1 MEAAYRR
8 IAVAAKNIDTREH
21 DIADSDDYF
30 QYHGGM
36 VATVRAL
43 TGTAPAAYIGD
54 STRPEA
60 VRTRTL
66 HEETSRVFRARVV
79 NPRWMDAMRRHGY
92 KGAFEL
98 AATVDYLFGY
108 DATTGVVADWMY
120 EKLTADLRAGPGEPR
135 VPGGVQPVGAARH
148 RRTAAGG
155 GRPRHVGAPRGGHAG
170 RAAAGVPGD
179 RGRPRRCLRSAQLA
193 RTVLVIGIGAG
204 DPEHLTLQAAAAI
217 GRAEVFFEI
226 DKGVPDLAGL
236 RATLLA
242 RHARPDHRVVT
253 APEVPRDRD
262 PADYPAEVATW
273 QAARA
278 DAYAAMIEAELPPG
292 GVGAF
297 LVWGDPALYDGT
309 LRLLHGVAPDL
320 NVVSIPGISSVQ
332 ALAAAHGLILNRVGE
347 PVLITTGRR
356 LAERGM
362 PADVPDVVVM
372 LDGRCAFAGLPD
384 TDLDIYWGAY
394 LGTPR
399 QLLIAG
405 DLRAVADEIVERR
418 AAARAAAG
426 WIMDTYLLRR
436 RTLSS

>member
-1 MEAAYRR
+1 
-8 IAVAAKNIDTREH
+8 V
-21 DIADSDDYF
+21 SD
-30 QYHGGM
+30 
-36 VATVRAL
+36 
-43 TGTAPAAYIGD
+43 
-54 STRPEA
+54 
-60 VRTRTL
+60 
-66 HEETSRVFRARVV
+66 
-79 NPRWMDAMRRHGY
+79 
-92 KGAFEL
+92 
-98 AATVDYLFGY
+98 
-108 DATTGVVADWMY
+108 
-120 EKLTADLRAGPGEPR
+120 
-135 VPGGVQPVGAARH
+135 
-148 RRTAAGG
+148 
-155 GRPRHVGAPRGGHAG
+155 
-170 RAAAGVPGD
+170 
-179 RGRPRRCLRSAQLA
+179 A

-226 DKGVPDLAGL
+226 DKGVPELAAL

-242 RHARPDHRVVT
+242 RHARPGHRVVT

-262 PADYPAEVATW
+262 PADYPAEVASW

-309 LRLLHGVAPDL
+309 LRLLRDVD
-320 NVVSIPGISSVQ
+320 VVSLPGISSVQ

-362 PADVPDVVVM
+362 PADVPDVVVV

-384 TDLDIYWGAY
+384 ADLDIYWGAY

-399 QLLIAG
+399 QILVSG
-405 DLRAVADEIVERR
+405 DLRAVAPEIVERR

>member
-1 MEAAYRR
+1 
-8 IAVAAKNIDTREH
+8 V
-21 DIADSDDYF
+21 SD
-30 QYHGGM
+30 
-36 VATVRAL
+36 L
-43 TGTAPAAYIGD
+43 
-54 STRPEA
+54 
-60 VRTRTL
+60 
-66 HEETSRVFRARVV
+66 
-79 NPRWMDAMRRHGY
+79 
-92 KGAFEL
+92 
-98 AATVDYLFGY
+98 
-108 DATTGVVADWMY
+108 
-120 EKLTADLRAGPGEPR
+120 
-135 VPGGVQPVGAARH
+135 
-148 RRTAAGG
+148 
-155 GRPRHVGAPRGGHAG
+155 
-170 RAAAGVPGD
+170 
-179 RGRPRRCLRSAQLA
+179 

-226 DKGVPDLAGL
+226 DKGVPDLAAL

-262 PADYPAEVATW
+262 PADYPAEVAAW

-278 DAYAAMIEAELPPG
+278 AAYAAMIEGELPPG

-309 LRLLHGVAPDL
+309 LRLLEGVD
-320 NVVSIPGISSVQ
+320 VVSIPGISSVQ

-362 PADVPDVVVM
+362 PADVPDAVVM

-394 LGTPR
+394 LGTSR
-399 QLLIAG
+399 QLLVAG
-405 DLRAVADEIVERR
+405 DLQAVAAEIVERR

>member
-1 MEAAYRR
+1 M
-8 IAVAAKNIDTREH
+8 T
-21 DIADSDDYF
+21 
-30 QYHGGM
+30 
-36 VATVRAL
+36 
-43 TGTAPAAYIGD
+43 
-54 STRPEA
+54 
-60 VRTRTL
+60 
-66 HEETSRVFRARVV
+66 
-79 NPRWMDAMRRHGY
+79 
-92 KGAFEL
+92 
-98 AATVDYLFGY
+98 
-108 DATTGVVADWMY
+108 
-120 EKLTADLRAGPGEPR
+120 
-135 VPGGVQPVGAARH
+135 
-148 RRTAAGG
+148 
-155 GRPRHVGAPRGGHAG
+155 
-170 RAAAGVPGD
+170 
-179 RGRPRRCLRSAQLA
+179 

-217 GRAEVFFEI
+217 GRADVFFEI
-226 DKGVPDLAGL
+226 DKGVPDLAAL
-236 RATLLA
+236 RANLLA
-242 RHARPDHRVVT
+242 RHARPDHRVVV

-262 PADYPAEVATW
+262 PADYPAEVAAW

-278 DAYAAMIEAELPPG
+278 DAYAAMIDAELPPG

-309 LRLLHGVAPDL
+309 LRLLPALD
-320 NVVSIPGISSVQ
+320 VVSIPGISSVQ

-399 QLLIAG
+399 EILVAG
-405 DLRAVADEIVERR
+405 DLRAVAEEIVDRR
-418 AAARAAAG
+418 TAARAEVG

>member
-1 MEAAYRR
+1 M
-8 IAVAAKNIDTREH
+8 
-21 DIADSDDYF
+21 S
-30 QYHGGM
+30 
-36 VATVRAL
+36 
-43 TGTAPAAYIGD
+43 
-54 STRPEA
+54 
-60 VRTRTL
+60 
-66 HEETSRVFRARVV
+66 
-79 NPRWMDAMRRHGY
+79 
-92 KGAFEL
+92 
-98 AATVDYLFGY
+98 
-108 DATTGVVADWMY
+108 
-120 EKLTADLRAGPGEPR
+120 
-135 VPGGVQPVGAARH
+135 
-148 RRTAAGG
+148 
-155 GRPRHVGAPRGGHAG
+155 
-170 RAAAGVPGD
+170 
-179 RGRPRRCLRSAQLA
+179 

-226 DKGVPDLAGL
+226 DKGVPDLAAL
-236 RATLLA
+236 RDTLLA
-242 RHARPDHRVVT
+242 RHARPEHRVVT
-253 APEVPRDRD
+253 APEVARDRD
-262 PADYPAEVATW
+262 PADYPAEVAAW

-278 DAYAAMIEAELPPG
+278 DAYAAMIAAELPHG

-309 LRLLHGVAPDL
+309 LRLLPQVE
-320 NVVSIPGISSVQ
+320 VVSIPGISSVQ

-399 QLLIAG
+399 QILVAG
-405 DLRAVADEIVERR
+405 DLRAVADEIVARR
-418 AAARAAAG
+418 AAARAEAG
-426 WIMDTYLLRR
+426 WIMDTYLLRK

>member
-1 MEAAYRR
+1 
-8 IAVAAKNIDTREH
+8 
-21 DIADSDDYF
+21 
-30 QYHGGM
+30 
-36 VATVRAL
+36 
-43 TGTAPAAYIGD
+43 
-54 STRPEA
+54 
-60 VRTRTL
+60 
-66 HEETSRVFRARVV
+66 
-79 NPRWMDAMRRHGY
+79 
-92 KGAFEL
+92 
-98 AATVDYLFGY
+98 
-108 DATTGVVADWMY
+108 
-120 EKLTADLRAGPGEPR
+120 
-135 VPGGVQPVGAARH
+135 
-148 RRTAAGG
+148 
-155 GRPRHVGAPRGGHAG
+155 
-170 RAAAGVPGD
+170 
-179 RGRPRRCLRSAQLA
+179 
-193 RTVLVIGIGAG
+193 VIGIGAG

-242 RHARPDHRVVT
+242 RHARPDHRVVS

-262 PADYPAEVATW
+262 PGRLPGRGGGLAGGPRRRVRRHDRGRA
-273 QAARA
+273 AARRRRRV
-278 DAYAAMIEAELPPG
+278 L
-292 GVGAF
+292 GVGRPRA
-297 LVWGDPALYDGT
+297 VRRHPAPAARD
-309 LRLLHGVAPDL
+309 RPR
-320 NVVSIPGISSVQ
+320 SQRRPIPGISSVQ

-405 DLRAVADEIVERR
+405 DLRAVADEIVARR
-418 AAARAAAG
+418 AAARAEAG
-426 WIMDTYLLRR
+426 WIMDTYLLRK

>member
-1 MEAAYRR
+1 VPE
-8 IAVAAKNIDTREH
+8 I
-21 DIADSDDYF
+21 
-30 QYHGGM
+30 
-36 VATVRAL
+36 
-43 TGTAPAAYIGD
+43 GTA
-54 STRPEA
+54 
-60 VRTRTL
+60 
-66 HEETSRVFRARVV
+66 
-79 NPRWMDAMRRHGY
+79 
-92 KGAFEL
+92 
-98 AATVDYLFGY
+98 
-108 DATTGVVADWMY
+108 
-120 EKLTADLRAGPGEPR
+120 
-135 VPGGVQPVGAARH
+135 
-148 RRTAAGG
+148 
-155 GRPRHVGAPRGGHAG
+155 
-170 RAAAGVPGD
+170 
-179 RGRPRRCLRSAQLA
+179 A

-309 LRLLHGVAPDL
+309 LRLLRDVD
-320 NVVSIPGISSVQ
+320 VVSLPGISSAA

-356 LAERGM
+356 LAEHGM

>member
-1 MEAAYRR
+1 
-8 IAVAAKNIDTREH
+8 
-21 DIADSDDYF
+21 
-30 QYHGGM
+30 
-36 VATVRAL
+36 
-43 TGTAPAAYIGD
+43 
-54 STRPEA
+54 
-60 VRTRTL
+60 
-66 HEETSRVFRARVV
+66 
-79 NPRWMDAMRRHGY
+79 
-92 KGAFEL
+92 
-98 AATVDYLFGY
+98 
-108 DATTGVVADWMY
+108 
-120 EKLTADLRAGPGEPR
+120 
-135 VPGGVQPVGAARH
+135 
-148 RRTAAGG
+148 
-155 GRPRHVGAPRGGHAG
+155 
-170 RAAAGVPGD
+170 
-179 RGRPRRCLRSAQLA
+179 
-193 RTVLVIGIGAG
+193 VIGIGAG
-204 DPEHLTLQAAAAI
+204 DPEHLTLQAVAAI

-226 DKGVPDLAGL
+226 DKGVPDLAAL
-236 RATLLA
+236 RDTLLA
-242 RHARPDHRVVT
+242 RHARPGHRVVT

-262 PADYPAEVATW
+262 PADYPAEVAAW

-278 DAYAAMIEAELPPG
+278 DAYAAMIDAELPPG

-309 LRLLHGVAPDL
+309 LRLLPEQLD
-320 NVVSIPGISSVQ
+320 VVSIPGISSAA

-405 DLRAVADEIVERR
+405 DLSAVADEIVERR
-418 AAARAAAG
+418 KVARAAAG